1 MKNFKRILA
10 LVLAVMMVATS
21 VVAISAAEADE
32 KVVYN
37 AEAITRLNK
46 LGIFQGYNAADMG
59 ADDNVTRAQ
68 MALFTGRVLTGK
80 VESNYWESYVNDTT
94 FEDIDDIA
102 DYYVGAISYAYEQG
116 VVIGKSDV
124 AFDPNGNVTYQEA
137 LTMVVR
143 SLGYTGLSY
152 PNGFINKAMKL
163 GLTNGIANVAY
174 GDAAVRGVIATI
186 LYNALYAEDSLFAD
200 NFNLT
205 SGTYMLAATPTVY
218 VGEAVI
224 PGASIN
230 GYVGKEINEG
240 YVAFAPI
247 GADYKAVNQAA
258 KYVYAKVSQIS
269 DDLKGKQIDSNYADK
284 LGYAFNLTF
293 ENDVL
298 TWGDECATKT
308 FVNYGD
314 DLEITATPIAYNHD
328 RTGNFNFNWF
338 VTFGGQAYNLVD
350 GYDKDYTA
358 PTGTHDLILYAD
370 YGSYT
375 QKVDAYAQCFDANG
389 NIVDNDGVT
398 VLLHYVDGAYYKDV
412 TLNGV
417 ATRVKATAEEI
428 MGAIAHFE
436 DALNSDYAI
445 IEAGDPIA
453 DVYANNT
460 LGTLGATNYAL
471 TIANNYFCEITAM
484 DYDNDG
490 IYDAGIYTPYYIGT
504 VNEVKDYDDN
514 SYDGKEFTLS
524 GITDANGTTVL
535 SGAGATMPNV
545 NDYTFTGKV
554 TTPGSWAWYVYSYNR
569 HTNEINVKEVA
580 KAVSGKVEWGVK
592 GAVNYYTGIY
602 EDSQVSIGGTTY
614 QVGGWDYNNL
624 YGLKAV
630 ENYDSSYT
638 DKIAAAMGVKATS
651 TYYNG
656 WNDVLEYGMTSAC
669 GGFKGYAIAGHLI
682 HGVPTIAADSYKL
695 VAFNAYQS
703 EFAIENNQI
712 VVDAIVDTTGEY
724 KTIKINSVDSM
735 EFDDIEFL
743 VFQKYCDILYAN
755 AFNANNS
762 LLDKYAYFFNAER
775 LATHKATPLYKAV
788 ERAYIINRLTDNYVD
803 WNYDEA
809 DEWLTSDE
817 DTTLVYGV
825 LGTDADGAYML
836 SSAKKP
842 TGWYSA
848 NTAVINFTLGV
859 SDVKIWT
866 KSGATPVR
874 TDADTVFTFVAN
886 DGIYTYVGMPAD
898 NYQLDLTGGNAM
910 VFAADS
916 DAVMIVDTT
925 RCISDIALGDID
937 WAEKVQDIAL
947 AYVQDDDCTCGDGEA
962 NLDADVN
969 DHRCDRLVRNHL
981 DTWAF
986 REYLPYVAA
995 IFQAD
1000 EVYLVNEKTK
1010 NDKIYY
1016 EDGVM
1021 YYVYSGLYN
1030 MIDNK
1035 YEDAVIFSGAEVD
1048 VFEDILFYE
1057 NSTASVGTAYGTI
1070 LTRDYIDDDVIYNAF
1085 TAADYA
1091 VVGGDND
1098 LFCIND
1104 GFNWTGMLVGEYTG
1118 VTKDNT
1124 GAISHVKFNN
1134 VCEDGVN
1141 VGSKVYTV
1149 NKFELITVDFVFS
1162 SVGAVLTNELGTPV
1176 VTVAE
1181 NGVSAVKNEHGTYS
1195 AIANEYGV
1203 NLFDNAIV
1211 YFNYDAETGTLTG
1224 YAFNRL
1230 VP

>member
-1 MKNFKRILA
+1 
-10 LVLAVMMVATS
+10 
-21 VVAISAAEADE
+21 
-32 KVVYN
+32 
-37 AEAITRLNK
+37 
-46 LGIFQGYNAADMG
+46 
-59 ADDNVTRAQ
+59 

-94 FEDIDDIA
+94 FEDIDDVA

-205 SGTYMLAATPTVY
+205 SGTYMLVATPTVY

-247 GADYKAVNQAA
+247 GEDYKAVNQAA
-258 KYVYAKVSQIS
+258 KYVYAKTTQIS
-269 DDLKGKQIDSNYADK
+269 DDLKGKQIDTNYADK

-314 DLEITATPIAYNHD
+314 DIAITATPIAYDHD
-328 RTGNFNFNWF
+328 RNGGYQFNYF

-370 YGSYT
+370 YGSYDF
-375 QKVDAYAQCFDANG
+375 KVDAYAQCFDANG
-389 NIVDNDGVT
+389 NIVDNDGKT
-398 VLLHYVDGAYYKDV
+398 ILLYYVDGAYYKEV
-412 TLNGV
+412 TLNNV
-417 ATRVKATAEEI
+417 TTRVKATAAEI

-436 DALNSDYAI
+436 DALSSDYAI
-445 IEAGDPIA
+445 VEAGDVIA
-453 DVYANNT
+453 PTYANTT
-460 LGTLGATNYAL
+460 LGTEDLVNYAL
-471 TIANNYFCEITAM
+471 TIASNNFCEITAM

-490 IYDAGIYTPYYIGT
+490 IYDAGIYTPYYVGA
-504 VNEVKDYDDN
+504 VNQVKDYDDN
-514 SYDGKEFTLS
+514 TYDGNEFTLS
-524 GITDANGTTVL
+524 GITTATGATVL
-535 SGAGATMPNV
+535 SGSGAKMPNV
-545 NDYTFTGKV
+545 NDYRFTGKV
-554 TTPGSWAWYVYSYNR
+554 DKPGSWAWYVYSYNR
-569 HTNEINVKEVA
+569 HTHEINVKEVA
-580 KAVSGKVEWGVK
+580 KSVSGKVEWGVK

-602 EDSQVSIGGTTY
+602 EDAQVSIGGTTY
-614 QVGGWDYNNL
+614 QVGGWNWNNL
-624 YGLKAV
+624 YGLKAL
-630 ENYDSSYT
+630 NRYDA
-638 DKIAAAMGVKATS
+638 DKINAAHIDFVGMDVNGDRLVNKEDVS
-651 TYYNG
+651 LTYYNG
-656 WNDVLEYGMTSAC
+656 WNDLLEFGMTDAC
-669 GGFKGYAIAGHLI
+669 AGFKGYAIAGHLV
-682 HGVPTIAADSYKL
+682 HGLPTLAADNYKL

-735 EFDDIEFL
+735 EFNDIEFL
-743 VFQKYCDILYAN
+743 AFKKYCDILYY
-755 AFNANNS
+755 NS
-762 LLDKYAYFFNAER
+762 GLAGSILDKYTYFFDADR
-775 LATHKATPLYKAV
+775 LAVHQATALYKAV
-788 ERAYIINRLTDNYVD
+788 EREYIIDRLTDIYVNANFD
-803 WNYDEA
+803 DHDFDEN
-809 DEWLTSDE
+809 LTKDA

-825 LGTDADGAYML
+825 YAVGADGSYQL
-836 SSAKKP
+836 STAKYP
-842 TGWYSA
+842 TGSYAA
-848 NTAVINFTLGV
+848 NNAVVNFTYGV

-866 KSGATPVR
+866 KSGATPIR
-874 TDADTVFTFVAN
+874 TDANTVFTFVAE

-898 NYQLDLTGGNAM
+898 DYKLDLTGGTAR

-916 DAVMIVDTT
+916 KAVFIVDTD
-925 RCISDIALGDID
+925 RCIADIALGDVD

-947 AYVQDDDCTCGDGEA
+947 EYVADDDCTCLDGET
-962 NLDADVN
+962 NLDN
-969 DHRCDRLVRNHL
+969 DANRCDRLVRNHL
-981 DTWAF
+981 DTWAL

-1035 YEDAVIFSGAEVD
+1035 YEDAVIFTEAEVD

-1057 NSTASVGTAYGTI
+1057 GYLNATVGTAYGTI
-1070 LTRDYIDDDVIYNAF
+1070 LTRDNDLGYNAF
-1085 TAADYA
+1085 APADYA
-1091 VVGGDND
+1091 VVGGNNG
-1098 LFCIND
+1098 LFVLND
-1104 GFNWTGMLVGEYTG
+1104 GFNYTDMLVGEYTG
-1118 VTKDNT
+1118 IAKDNT

-1134 VCEDGVN
+1134 VYEEGVN
-1141 VGSKVYTV
+1141 IGSQVYTV
-1149 NKFELITVDFVFS
+1149 NKFELVTVDFVFS
-1162 SVGAVLTNELGTPV
+1162 SRGEVLVNELGTPV

-1181 NGVSAVKNEHGTYS
+1181 NGVSAVKNMHGSYS
-1195 AIANEYGV
+1195 NIDNEYGV
-1203 NLFDNAIV
+1203 DLFDNAIV
-1211 YFNYDAETGTLTG
+1211 YFNYDAVSGTLTG

-1230 VP
+1230 VRY